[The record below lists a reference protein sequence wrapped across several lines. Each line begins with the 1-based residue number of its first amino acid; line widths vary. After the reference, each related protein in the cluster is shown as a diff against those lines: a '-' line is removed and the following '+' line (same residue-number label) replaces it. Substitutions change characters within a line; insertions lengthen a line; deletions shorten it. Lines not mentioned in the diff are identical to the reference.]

1 LFFRSNHMK
10 RRIITIFLS
19 LLFITATA
27 QNVTITGRSNKTN
40 ALIRLF
46 AYEDLVNEE
55 GVLVDQRQTDAKG
68 HFILEGQVKE
78 ILPARIYVGLEY
90 VDLVL
95 TPNASY
101 DIEII
106 VPEQKENV
114 SYFEK
119 ELPTIRVKRASDKG
133 IYRQIIYS
141 EAIINSYMT
150 EHFNQIYRG
159 RQVRYIDS
167 IQNAISRE
175 VPDIK
180 NDYVKD
186 HNRYKIAAIK
196 LGISSDGGKRII
208 KEYFDGQPVLYTQ
221 SAYIDLFKELFEGYF
236 NSAAYDSHLLN
247 EAFTEG
253 PVALKKHLATDP
265 LMANN
270 PRLGELI
277 TIYNLQKL
285 CHGDRKTSRLAKEHL
300 SHIKAQTK
308 YAEHK
313 TIISNIFA
321 KLERLAPGTDAPT
334 FTLKDSDGN
343 DVNLSDYKDGLVLLQ
358 FVDGMSPIGEHQFA
372 ELRNLHYQWQDSVQ
386 ILTIATHDK
395 MGFYKQLFSEKR
407 QNWSLL
413 DLGDNILLLEAY
425 NVRTFPEY
433 ILIRKDNKIG
443 EAPAPS
449 PERYLGERVTKMYG
463 K

>member
-1 LFFRSNHMK
+1 MK
-10 RRIITIFLS
+10 RRIVTLFLS
-19 LLFITATA
+19 LLFLTVSA

-40 ALIRLF
+40 TLIRLF
-46 AYEDLVNEE
+46 AYEDLVNET
-55 GVLVDQRQTDAKG
+55 GVLLDQSQTDAMG
-68 HFILEGQVKE
+68 HFILEGSVKQ
-78 ILPARIYVGLEY
+78 ILPARIYVGLEP

-106 VPEQKENV
+106 VPEKKDDV

-119 ELPTIRVKRASDKG
+119 ELPTIRVKRATDKG
-133 IYRQIIYS
+133 IYRQIIFS
-141 EAIINSYMT
+141 EEIINGYMT

-159 RQVRYIDS
+159 RQLRYIDS

-180 NDYVKD
+180 SDYVKNQ
-186 HNRYKIAAIK
+186 NRYKIAAIR
-196 LGISSDGGKRII
+196 LGISTDGGRKIV
-208 KEYFDGQPVLYTQ
+208 KDYFDGQPVLYTQ
-221 SAYIDLFKELFEGYF
+221 SAYIDLFKELFDGYF

-247 EAFTEG
+247 DAFDKC
-253 PVALKKHLATDP
+253 PNAFKKYLDSDPFMARNPQLA
-265 LMANN
+265 
-270 PRLGELI
+270 ELI
-277 TIYNLQKL
+277 TIFNLQKL
-285 CHGDRKTSRLAKEHL
+285 CYGDRGTSRLAKDHL
-300 SHIKAQTK
+300 NYIKGQTK

-313 TIISNIFA
+313 AIISDFFA
-321 KLERLAPGTDAPT
+321 KYNRLAPGTDAPA
-334 FTLKDSDGN
+334 FTLKDHDGK
-343 DVNLSDYKDGLVLLQ
+343 DVSLSDFKNGLVLLQ
-358 FVDGMSPIGEHQFA
+358 FVDGASPVSERQFA
-372 ELRNLHYQWQDSVQ
+372 ELRSLHHQWQDSVQ

-395 MGFYKQLFSEKR
+395 MDFFKKQFEEKH
-407 QNWSLL
+407 QDWPLL

-433 ILIRKDNKIG
+433 ILIRKGNMIG

-449 PERYLGERVTKMYG
+449 PERYLEERVRKMYV